1 MPSHICCVV
10 VGYGSAYNWG
20 HRHAEWVEQTEG
32 LSLHGICD
40 TDAEARKRAAVAFG
54 GRLRIFSHLDQVL
67 EDDAVEMVALVTPHD
82 THAPLAIKALRA
94 GRHVLTEKVMCL
106 NTAEADAMIRAAME
120 SGKALSVFHNRRW
133 DSDFLTVKKA
143 MDSGMLGDVFL
154 IESCV
159 TNYEKPFGWRA
170 EKRHG
175 GGQLY
180 DWGAHLFDHAVQLI
194 DAKPVTVFAELQTRV
209 WDVDVDTFAKVIVR
223 FDNGCLFEADLGNV
237 HQISKPRWHVFG
249 EKGTLVKRTFDPEEK
264 ASVKTSLH
272 DIATTLR
279 IDSVPGDWT
288 VPYKNFSDRVNK
300 GANLIVKPENV
311 RKSIAI
317 IETAFKSAALGQ
329 SLPIGSS

>member
-1 MPSHICCVV
+1 MYSGIRSVV
-10 VGYGSAYNWG
+10 VGYGSAYQWG
-20 HRHAEWVEQTEG
+20 HRHAEWIQQTEG
-32 LSLHGICD
+32 LSLYGICD
-40 TDAEARKRAAVAFG
+40 TDENARERATKDYAEQVRVFSDLDEV
-54 GRLRIFSHLDQVL
+54 LRD
-67 EDDAVEMVALVTPHD
+67 EAVELVVLVTPHD

-94 GRHVLTEKVMCL
+94 GKHVLTEKVMCL
-106 NTAEADAMIRAAME
+106 NTAEADAMIQAARE

-143 MDSGMLGDVFL
+143 IDSGMLGEVFL

-159 TNYEKPFGWRA
+159 TNYDKPFGWRA
-170 EKRHG
+170 EKKNG

-180 DWGAHLFDHAVQLI
+180 DWGAHLFDQAVQLI
-194 DAKPVTVFAELQTRV
+194 DAKPLTVFAELQTRV
-209 WDVDVDTFAKVIVR
+209 WDVDVDTFAKVIVP

-237 HQISKPRWHVFG
+237 QQISKPRWHVFG
-249 EKGTLVKRTFDPEEK
+249 EKGTLVKQTFRPEDE

-272 DIATTLR
+272 GLAATLQ

-288 VPYKNFSDRVNK
+288 VPYKDPSDHLNR
-300 GANLIVKPENV
+300 GADLIVKPENV

-329 SLPIGSS
+329 SLSIGSS